1 MDEVHQLRKHT
12 LYLRLLI
19 LLLCIAMGVVLIM
32 AGSLFLVDY
41 IPVSQSAL
49 KKINHPGIKYSVYIM
64 EDGKTFMHLDH
75 FAGEAEHEFLQQLP
89 EFRKFAAELWD
100 SRMEVKPKLD
110 LLSIAGSTVEFAG

>member
-1 MDEVHQLRKHT
+1 MQYTTTES
-12 LYLRLLI
+12 Y
-19 LLLCIAMGVVLIM
+19 
-32 AGSLFLVDY
+32 AGTNKKNIGELVE
-41 IPVSQSAL
+41 AL

-89 EFRKFAAELWD
+89 EFKKFAAELWD

-110 LLSIAGSTVEFAG
+110 LLSVVGSTVEFPGWVMANP